1 MATTKTRRPAAKKRR
16 PAARKTSIWQR
27 MRTSLATHLGRQA
40 DEVWGLVLIV
50 AGVLAGLGIY
60 ADLTGP
66 AGRFVHRMANDAFG
80 GARVLVPLIL
90 AGIGAA
96 LVRGRGRSEPGRVV
110 IGCGFL
116 LVSTAGLLD
125 LADRKGGGL
134 GTIAGEPMRHLLATG
149 GAAVVLGTALL
160 IGVLV
165 LTRTS
170 LGNAVDAVADGTK
183 AAGRATKR
191 AVVSLGTLG
200 ERDEL
205 DQATSRH
212 PSAHLP
218 PYDMAADAD
227 DEDDDEPEEEIDD
240 DPPAPVVETHV
251 PTAPVAAGEQMEIDL
266 GPGARKGPWRL
277 PPVQL
282 LKRSKALEVDK
293 RLVEAGGRTLE
304 DALAAHGVETRLVGM
319 TVGPTVTRYE
329 LELG

>member
-116 LVSTAGLLD
+116 L
-125 LADRKGGGL
+125 
-134 GTIAGEPMRHLLATG
+134 
-149 GAAVVLGTALL
+149 
-160 IGVLV
+160 
-165 LTRTS
+165 
-170 LGNAVDAVADGTK
+170 
-183 AAGRATKR
+183 
-191 AVVSLGTLG
+191 
-200 ERDEL
+200 
-205 DQATSRH
+205 
-212 PSAHLP
+212 
-218 PYDMAADAD
+218 
-227 DEDDDEPEEEIDD
+227 
-240 DPPAPVVETHV
+240 
-251 PTAPVAAGEQMEIDL
+251 
-266 GPGARKGPWRL
+266 
-277 PPVQL
+277 
-282 LKRSKALEVDK
+282 
-293 RLVEAGGRTLE
+293 
-304 DALAAHGVETRLVGM
+304 
-319 TVGPTVTRYE
+319 
-329 LELG
+329 